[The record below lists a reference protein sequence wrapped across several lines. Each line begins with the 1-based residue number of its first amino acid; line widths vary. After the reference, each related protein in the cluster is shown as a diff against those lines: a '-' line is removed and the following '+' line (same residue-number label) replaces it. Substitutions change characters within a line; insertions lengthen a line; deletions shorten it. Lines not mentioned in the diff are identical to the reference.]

1 MRRTIFISLCF
12 AAAALLSAFCTEAS
26 AAQRHFVIRGC
37 VMLRDSVDRPAEHV
51 MVYSSRHGIGTMT
64 DASGRY
70 SLSVPK
76 VGSVKLEYAIMGW
89 KTEYLTLNVAQQG
102 VTAADTVFLTPQPLM
117 LSAAYLTADGEP
129 PAKFILRQV
138 WKKADENRKR
148 LSGYE
153 ASVNYNIASHGI
165 PEVAGVLSWF
175 KMGLLKLAAGRF
187 GYGPLLRHIINNDN
201 FYAKAALERKVVGSR
216 TTDTDNRLLES
227 NSRLPKNVESNILSM
242 FESIDLYNM
251 LYGEKKDWGRKFA
264 ANHDFELIGTY
275 IYGDR
280 LVDILSWQN
289 QHSDIKVTVHVV
301 EELWGILKLEIGRGK
316 ETIIC
321 EARDVGGGIY
331 MPICF
336 AVKPEITLIK
346 AEEIPGLIEDLEN
359 NRRMDK
365 KMTKRTVAIL
375 KEHLG
380 SDYNPY
386 ISVGYNVEYSKVS
399 LKK

>member
-1 MRRTIFISLCF
+1 M
-12 AAAALLSAFCTEAS
+12 
-26 AAQRHFVIRGC
+26 
-37 VMLRDSVDRPAEHV
+37 RDSTDRPAEHV

-64 DASGRY
+64 DASGHY
-70 SLSVPK
+70 SISIPK
-76 VGSVKLEYAIMGW
+76 GGPVRLEYAIMGW
-89 KTEYLTLNVAQQG
+89 KTEYLSLTIAGEG
-102 VTAADTVFLTPQPLM
+102 VTAADTVFLSPQPIM
-117 LSAAYLTADGEP
+117 LAAAYIATDGEP
-129 PAKFILRQV
+129 PSRYILRQV

-148 LSGYE
+148 LAGYE
-153 ASVNYNIASHGI
+153 ASVNYNIASNGI

-175 KMGLLKLAAGRF
+175 KMGLIKLAASRF
-187 GYGPLLRHIINNDN
+187 GYGPLLRHILKNDS
-201 FYAKAALERKVVGSR
+201 FYAKAALQRSVNGSR
-216 TTDTDNRLLES
+216 TSDTDKRILES
-227 NSRLPKNVESNILSM
+227 NSKLPKNVESNILSM
-242 FESIDLYNM
+242 FEMVDLYNM
-251 LYGEKKDWGRKFA
+251 LYGEKRDWGRKFA
-264 ANHDFELIGTY
+264 ANHDFELVGTY
-275 IYGDR
+275 MYGDR
-280 LVDILSWQN
+280 LVDILSWKN

-301 EELWGILKLEIGRGK
+301 EDFWGILKLEIGRGK

-336 AVKPEITLIK
+336 VIKPEITLIK

-386 ISVGYNVEYSKVS
+386 ISVGYNVEYRNVVIKN
-399 LKK
+399 